1 MKKSLKHKSDRFLL
15 LLIVS
20 LMSIGFFVLA
30 SASLYKSQ
38 KHFQESYHY
47 LTQQFI
53 FGALIGALFFYLG
66 FKIKYI
72 FWRKIVIVLF
82 LVSLVALFLLFL
94 PNLGV
99 EYGGARRWID
109 VGGRTFQPSEFV
121 KIFFIMYVAAWLS
134 SRSKTINSISKTV
147 IPFIVLNGFIGILF
161 LLQPDMGSL
170 LIIYVCSGL
179 LFVLSGLNFKIVA
192 ILLIIGVVLGF
203 VLVISSSY
211 RLPRLLSFLS
221 PESDPL
227 GSSYQLRQALIGIGA
242 GGVFGQ
248 GYGQSIQKAG
258 YLPEVIGDSIF
269 VILVEELG
277 IVGGVSLLIIFLAIT
292 FRGFRIAKMAPDQF
306 SGLLAIGITLLFVCQ
321 ALINIMAISGLLPLT
336 GLTLPLVSHGSSS
349 YIATLFGLG
358 VLMNIS
364 TYRS

>member
-1 MKKSLKHKSDRFLL
+1 
-15 LLIVS
+15 
-20 LMSIGFFVLA
+20 
-30 SASLYKSQ
+30 
-38 KHFQESYHY
+38 
-47 LTQQFI
+47 
-53 FGALIGALFFYLG
+53 
-66 FKIKYI
+66 
-72 FWRKIVIVLF
+72 
-82 LVSLVALFLLFL
+82 
-94 PNLGV
+94 
-99 EYGGARRWID
+99 
-109 VGGRTFQPSEFV
+109 
-121 KIFFIMYVAAWLS
+121 
-134 SRSKTINSISKTV
+134 
-147 IPFIVLNGFIGILF
+147 
-161 LLQPDMGSL
+161 
-170 LIIYVCSGL
+170 
-179 LFVLSGLNFKIVA
+179 
-192 ILLIIGVVLGF
+192 
-203 VLVISSSY
+203 VISSSY